1 MHDSAYNVSV
11 ILVAYRLVNSAK
23 LGFSVRADTSGPD
36 WLCQPSEGMKGMREA
51 VTCAVCSEVYQAGAR
66 EPLVLPC
73 GHTFC
78 RTCLASVKMTG
89 NFLCPTCRQPHNN
102 VQVDRLSVNYSLL
115 SLSSACTDFEVR
127 TPRLQDTKNVP
138 RVSQILR
145 CFSLDI
151 TLFIHCYYCV

>member
-1 MHDSAYNVSV
+1 
-11 ILVAYRLVNSAK
+11 
-23 LGFSVRADTSGPD
+23 
-36 WLCQPSEGMKGMREA
+36 MREA

-127 TPRLQDTKNVP
+127 APRLQDTEDVP
-138 RVSQILR
+138 RMSQIHR
-145 CFSLDI
+145 CFSVHNTI
-151 TLFIHCYYCV
+151 SMHHYYYV